1 MKSCLK
7 IIPPTAVSL
16 LVLGCQSSP
25 RAMSDGQKSGSPAD
39 AISTASAISPADA
52 ISTVEATVTPQ
63 EISPV
68 DGTSLV
74 DAVSSVDPALTADA
88 GSPAQTMSQSDDG
101 WAFPVARTATL
112 WVNGLACPF

>member
-39 AISTASAISPADA
+39 AISTASAISP
-52 ISTVEATVTPQ
+52 VEATVTPQ

-74 DAVSSVDPALTADA
+74 DAVSSVDSALTADA
-88 GSPAQTMSQSDDG
+88 DSPAQTMSQSDDG

>member
-25 RAMSDGQKSGSPAD
+25 RAVSDGHKSGSPAD
-39 AISTASAISPADA
+39 PILA
-52 ISTVEATVTPQ
+52 VEATATAQ
-63 EISPV
+63 GISPV

-88 GSPAQTMSQSDDG
+88 DSPAQTMSQSDDG